1 MYHLDQKYLI
11 NLLQPLVT
19 ILPSYIQESK
29 HFLQLIES
37 VLPLPE
43 NAIAADVT
51 LLCTNIPH
59 EESTESVLH
68 YMKFHA
74 NTLVPC
80 APIPH
85 TMVVLLET
93 ILKNNNL

>member
-43 NAIAADVT
+43 NAIATDVT
-51 LLCTNIPH
+51 
-59 EESTESVLH
+59 
-68 YMKFHA
+68 
-74 NTLVPC
+74 
-80 APIPH
+80 
-85 TMVVLLET
+85 
-93 ILKNNNL
+93 